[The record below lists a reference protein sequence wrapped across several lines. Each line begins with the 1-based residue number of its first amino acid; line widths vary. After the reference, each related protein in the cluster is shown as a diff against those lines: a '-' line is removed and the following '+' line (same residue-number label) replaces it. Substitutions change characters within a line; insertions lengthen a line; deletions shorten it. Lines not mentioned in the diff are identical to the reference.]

1 MEVLKQIFIDS
12 WDLIKAHPL
21 AFVCVFL
28 VGYSIAAWYYDG
40 RLKTMQGRLAA
51 KDDDIKRKN
60 EQLKEAARAGVK
72 AARNPDKRQMMEL
85 ALEILEQAEEMSR
98 QTSVP
103 VGLSNK
109 LRAMAR
115 HLLQESFPK
124 IEIALGGFTLN
135 AAGLEIKLAD
145 LLRKLLDSVES
156 KPQVNAEDAAEIGA
170 TLLISASAL
179 PDSPAT

>member
-12 WDLIKAHPL
+12 WDLIKAHPF

-28 VGYSIAAWYYDG
+28 LGYLIAAWYYDG

-60 EQLKEAARAGVK
+60 EQLKEAARAGAR

-85 ALEILEQAEEMSR
+85 ALAVLEQAEEMER
-98 QTSVP
+98 QP
-103 VGLSNK
+103 NAPAGLSNK

-115 HLLQESFPK
+115 RLLQESLPK
-124 IEIALGGFTLN
+124 IEVALGGLTLN

-145 LLRKLLDSVES
+145 IVHKLLDSIES
-156 KPQVNAEDAAEIGA
+156 EPQVSADAAAEMGA

-179 PDSPAT
+179 PDEKA